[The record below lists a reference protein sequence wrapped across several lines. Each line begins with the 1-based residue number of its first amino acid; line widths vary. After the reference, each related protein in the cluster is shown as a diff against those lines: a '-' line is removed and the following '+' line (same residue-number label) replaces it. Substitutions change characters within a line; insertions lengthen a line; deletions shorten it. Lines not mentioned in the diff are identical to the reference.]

1 MIKFL
6 LGFVALIVVLLATYM
21 FTSKPTKTPKT
32 TTVTK
37 VEKKDVSEKEAEVS
51 EVKEE
56 KTHKR
61 VISVAKSPKVVSTE
75 SANEMGNQEELGKGL
90 TLESIENAD
99 VSDKEKEQMRH
110 DLVYYQGIHMEPTNP
125 LGDDEIEEMIEED
138 MKNGLI
144 PEN

>member
-21 FTSKPTKTPKT
+21 FTSKPTETPKT

-56 KTHKR
+56 RTPKR

-75 SANEMGNQEELGKGL
+75 SANYEMENEEEVGANITQEDIDNANGEEKERLIGDKNYYLSTHQESSVSLSDEELFDML
-90 TLESIENAD
+90 A
-99 VSDKEKEQMRH
+99 Q
-110 DLVYYQGIHMEPTNP
+110 DLKKDSN
-125 LGDDEIEEMIEED
+125 
-138 MKNGLI
+138 
-144 PEN
+144 

>member
-21 FTSKPTKTPKT
+21 FTSKPTETPKT

-56 KTHKR
+56 RTPKR
-61 VISVAKSPKVVSTE
+61 VISVVKSPKVVSTE
-75 SANEMGNQEELGKGL
+75 SANEMGNQEELGKGI
-90 TLESIENAD
+90 TQEDIDNAG
-99 VSDKEKEQMRH
+99 SEEEKAK
-110 DLVYYQGIHMEPTNP
+110 L
-125 LGDDEIEEMIEED
+125 LGDYLYRQSIDSPEPAAEIDEDKLLDILKKDILS
-138 MKNGLI
+138 N
-144 PEN
+144 N

>member
-21 FTSKPTKTPKT
+21 FTSKPTETPKT

-56 KTHKR
+56 RTPKR

-75 SANEMGNQEELGKGL
+75 SANYEMVNEEEIGKDL
-90 TLESIENAD
+90 TLEGIENTD
-99 VSDKEKEQMRH
+99 VSDEEKEHMLDDMVYNQSINSPSSDPIGDEENLNILYE
-110 DLVYYQGIHMEPTNP
+110 DLSSDHI
-125 LGDDEIEEMIEED
+125 
-138 MKNGLI
+138 
-144 PEN
+144 